1 MTAQRHCAPTRPSR
15 GFSLIEL
22 MVTLFVMA
30 ILLAV
35 AVPSF
40 KHAIDST
47 RLSNTSNALVADL
60 SYARVEAASRGVQVS
75 VAASSGNW
83 NNGWTVIASAAT
95 SGGTPE
101 RLRVHAQ
108 VNADTDIGP
117 TASGGS
123 AYTVTY
129 APQGSLNTPTRICF
143 LVKRTA
149 GSHVDPIYINLSQ
162 SGALRTQT
170 VKSGVTPTCS

>member
-1 MTAQRHCAPTRPSR
+1 MTAQRPRALARPVR

-22 MVTLFVMA
+22 MVTLFVVA
-30 ILLAV
+30 ILLAI

-40 KHAIDST
+40 EHAIDST

-60 SYARVEAASRGVQVS
+60 SYARVEAASRGVHVS
-75 VAASSGNW
+75 VAASSGSW

-95 SGGTPE
+95 TGGTPE
-101 RLRVHAQ
+101 RLRVHTTVDAH
-108 VNADTDIGP
+108 TDIGP
-117 TASGGS
+117 VVSGGS

-129 APQGSLNTPTRICF
+129 EPQGTLVTPTKICF
-143 LVKRTA
+143 LVKRTSD
-149 GSHVDPIYINLSQ
+149 SHIDPIYIDLSQ

-170 VKSGVTPTCS
+170 VKSGATPTCS